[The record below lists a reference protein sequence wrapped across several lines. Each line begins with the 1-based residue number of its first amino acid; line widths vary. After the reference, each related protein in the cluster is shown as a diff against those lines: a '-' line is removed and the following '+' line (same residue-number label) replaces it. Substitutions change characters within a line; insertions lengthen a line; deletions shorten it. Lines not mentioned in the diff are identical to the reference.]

1 VRCPRRSRDAGAVAW
16 LVLLLIVF
24 PSLAVAD
31 LIVLKSGEHIETP
44 RVEEHDGQ
52 VWYPV
57 GTAMVG
63 IPRDEVARVLRG
75 VAVYE
80 FLAEE
85 EAQASA
91 RMVPPGACQG
101 TRWASGGKAYLDL
114 APRVGEPE
122 TLLRAWIDCH
132 DRRHLKEVI
141 ETPTA
146 GGIRRQYVLYF
157 GWLYDT
163 QNGAI
168 TAIQRPGD

>member
-1 VRCPRRSRDAGAVAW
+1 MKWHAAGTV
-16 LVLLLIVF
+16 LLFLLLIVS
-24 PSLAVAD
+24 PPAAVAD
-31 LIVLKSGEHIETP
+31 LIVLKSGEHIETS

-57 GTAMVG
+57 GTAMIG

-75 VAVYE
+75 PAVFE

-91 RMVPPGACQG
+91 RMVPPEACRG

-132 DRRHLKEVI
+132 DQRHLKDVI
-141 ETPTA
+141 ETPAA

-157 GWLYDT
+157 GWNYYT
-163 QNGAI
+163 QNGVI
-168 TAIQRPGD
+168 TAIQRSGQ